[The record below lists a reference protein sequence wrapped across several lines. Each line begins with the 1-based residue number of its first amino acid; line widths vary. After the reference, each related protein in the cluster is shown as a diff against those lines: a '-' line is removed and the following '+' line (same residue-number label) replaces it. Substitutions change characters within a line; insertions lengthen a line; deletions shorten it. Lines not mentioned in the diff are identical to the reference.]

1 MQLQT
6 LPAFFS
12 AAPCAVPPA
21 EYPNPFPAP
30 RLPKRTDREQNQ
42 NGTALH
48 AETARLGSSQ
58 KQPCLSPK
66 REPPAAIWQ
75 MKTKADKQYAKADQ
89 RRSVPILIRHT
100 KPAQRRLRAT

>member
-1 MQLQT
+1 ML
-6 LPAFFS
+6 LIPARPLV
-12 AAPCAVPPA
+12 PCA
-21 EYPNPFPAP
+21 
-30 RLPKRTDREQNQ
+30 
-42 NGTALH
+42 GTTHFGLSFADTFRQY